1 MFDRLRSRSI
11 GRICSRAWDRVPVRA
26 YRVSIK
32 DIAGVGY
39 RISPLER
46 GLRSSV
52 EAPSPGAERARR
64 RDKLG
69 SQIHGSADM
78 VVMQSKRRLLV
89 LGGALAAVAAPAL
102 ITLPALAERK
112 GGGGKRKGAEKKDE
126 DVSPPEDLMRE
137 HGVLD
142 RVLLLYEAGIRK
154 FASNDDFDPEMI
166 TQSAGIIRD
175 FINNYHEKSEEEHVF
190 PRFRK
195 AGRMTDLVDVLLRQH
210 EAGRKVTD
218 NILRLAPTGRGNTD
232 DRKQLVGAMQ
242 SFITMYRPHAA
253 REDTDLFP
261 KLKDVVSSNEYD
273 AMAEDFE
280 KKEHQLFGE
289 DGFEKMAAR
298 VAQLEQQMGIHDLN
312 QFTPR

>member
-1 MFDRLRSRSI
+1 M
-11 GRICSRAWDRVPVRA
+11 
-26 YRVSIK
+26 
-32 DIAGVGY
+32 
-39 RISPLER
+39 
-46 GLRSSV
+46 
-52 EAPSPGAERARR
+52 ART
-64 RDKLG
+64 
-69 SQIHGSADM
+69 IT
-78 VVMQSKRRLLV
+78 SKRRLLV
-89 LGGALAAVAAPAL
+89 LTGALLTAAAPAV
-102 ITLPALAERK
+102 IVSPALADEK
-112 GGGGKRKGAEKKDE
+112 GVGEKLKEIVTGTKDE
-126 DVSPPEDLMRE
+126 DVTPPEDLMRE

-154 FASNDDFDPEMI
+154 FASNEDFDPGLI
-166 TQSAGIIRD
+166 TQPAEIIRD

-190 PRFRK
+190 PRFRQ
-195 AGRMTDLVDVLLRQH
+195 AGKMTDLVDVLLRQH
-210 EAGRKVTD
+210 EAGRKVTLT
-218 NILRLAPTGRGNTD
+218 ILRLAPSSRTSAD

-280 KKEHQLFGE
+280 KKEHALFGE

-298 VAQLEQQMGIHDLN
+298 VAGLEQQMGIHDLA